1 MGPIQQSINQG
12 LLTFGALGKLKDMDT
27 KEQYSTLRG
36 AHEAASNIGEQAKN
50 NYINRTVNT
59 LMENDVSLTPEKA
72 LIEADKDFNT
82 KYNTY
87 SNFKEISEMQTENP
101 YLKNAATLAKKHIDE
116 LDADADFSLY
126 RKTQAAKKE
135 LYEDMT
141 NFSSRRMMSK
151 DTRSAIKLGNM
162 QTGRDELTS
171 QMAYEDAINRA
182 RQKTLEKENANYNN
196 FAAKYGKGLTTDEI
210 KELYNEYKGEQ

>member
-27 KEQYSTLRG
+27 KEQYNTLRG

-87 SNFKEISEMQTENP
+87 DAFKRVSEIQTENP
-101 YLKNAATLAKKHIDE
+101 LLKNAATEAKKHIEE
-116 LDADADFSLY
+116 LDKDEDFNLY
-126 RKTQAAKKE
+126 RDVQNKKNALLKE
-135 LYEDMT
+135 ME
-141 NFSSRRMMSK
+141 NFSNRTMMSK
-151 DTRSAIKLGNM
+151 DTRSAIKLGNL
-162 QTGRDELTS
+162 QTGQNEFTS